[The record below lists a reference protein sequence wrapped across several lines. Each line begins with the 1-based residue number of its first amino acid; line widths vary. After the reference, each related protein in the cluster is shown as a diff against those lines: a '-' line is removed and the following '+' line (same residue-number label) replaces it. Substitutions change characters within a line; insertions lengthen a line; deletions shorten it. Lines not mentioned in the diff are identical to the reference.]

1 MKLTKRGKTVV
12 ALTITLLVTSVL
24 FSSFAIARTMGLY
37 ETSVEKP
44 TEVQT
49 ITDNEI
55 ALKEALRAK
64 QIEYIRNKSA
74 LSDEELV
81 VLLEAV
87 GFKGKALKEAW
98 AIAKRESNGR
108 PIAHNGNTKTGD
120 NSYGVFQINMIGDLG
135 EDRREKFNLVSNADL
150 FDPLVN
156 AKIAY
161 LMSDGGTDWS
171 AWKGLT
177 PRAQAWLSRFPT
189 NN

>member
-1 MKLTKRGKTVV
+1 MKLTKRGKTVAV
-12 ALTITLLVTSVL
+12 LSAITITTSIV
-24 FSSFAIARTMGLY
+24 FSSFAIARTMEVY
-37 ETSVEKP
+37 KTSVAKP
-44 TEVQT
+44 TEAQT
-49 ITDNEI
+49 TTDNEI
-55 ALKEALRAK
+55 ALKEALQSK
-64 QIEYIRNKSA
+64 QVEYIRNKSA

-87 GFKGKALKEAW
+87 GFRGKALKEAW

-150 FDPLVN
+150 FDPVVN

-177 PRAQAWLSRFPT
+177 PRAKAWLSKFPT
-189 NN
+189 E

>member
-12 ALTITLLVTSVL
+12 GITAILITTSVF
-24 FSSFAIARTMGLY
+24 FSSFAIARTLGLY
-37 ETSVEKP
+37 EASVEKP
-44 TEVQT
+44 TETQT

-55 ALKEALRAK
+55 ALKGALQSK
-64 QIEYIRNKSA
+64 QVEYLRNKSA
-74 LSDEELV
+74 LSDQELV
-81 VLLEAV
+81 ILLEAV

-161 LMSDGGTDWS
+161 LMSGGGKDWS

-177 PRAQAWLSRFPT
+177 PRAQAWLSKFPT
-189 NN
+189 Q

>member
-1 MKLTKRGKTVV
+1 MKLTKRGKTVAV
-12 ALTITLLVTSVL
+12 LSAITITTSIV
-24 FSSFAIARTMGLY
+24 FSSFAIARTMEVY
-37 ETSVEKP
+37 KTSVAKP
-44 TEVQT
+44 TEAQT
-49 ITDNEI
+49 TTDNEI
-55 ALKEALRAK
+55 ALKEALQSK
-64 QIEYIRNKSA
+64 QVEYIRNKSA

-150 FDPLVN
+150 FDPVVN

-161 LMSDGGTDWS
+161 LMSGGGTDWS

-177 PRAQAWLSRFPT
+177 PRAKAWLSKFPT
-189 NN
+189 E